1 LHETLTQIQNM
12 GIIPVVKIEDPARA
26 LPLAQAL
33 KDGGLPCAEITFR
46 TGAAKEAI
54 RNIASAHPDM
64 LLGAGTV
71 LSSAQADDAV
81 AAGAK
86 YIVSPGFNPAVVS
99 HCVKKGIPIVPG
111 CSTPSDME
119 RAIEAGLEAVKFFPA
134 EESGGVNYIKAVSA
148 PFPMLK
154 FIPTGG
160 VGIGNLNNYLSLNAV
175 LACGGSWMVKTE
187 LINEGRFE
195 TIAVLAREAIA
206 VMLGFRLSHLGFNTA
221 NEKEA
226 ETTAGLWEK
235 LFNFPLR
242 QGAKS
247 VFASPWF
254 EHMKAPFL
262 GERGHIAIGTLS
274 VNRAAAYLKRQGCD
288 FRDETAV
295 FNSKGELT
303 TIYLKDEIAGF
314 AVHLMQI
321 SQEKT

>member
-1 LHETLTQIQNM
+1 MHEVLQEIQNM
-12 GIIPVVKIEDPARA
+12 GIIPVVKIEDPASA

-54 RNIASAHPDM
+54 QNIAAAHPDM

-71 LSSAQADDAV
+71 LSAAQADDAI

-99 HCVKKGIPIVPG
+99 HCVKKGIPIIPG

-119 RAIEAGLEAVKFFPA
+119 RAIEMGLEAVKFFPA
-134 EESGGVNYIKAVSA
+134 GESGGVSYIKAVSA

-160 VGIGNLNNYLSLNAV
+160 VSAENLNSYLALNAV
-175 LACGGSWMVKTE
+175 LACGGSWMVKAE
-187 LINEGRFE
+187 LINEGRFAE
-195 TIAVLAREAIA
+195 ITALTKEALA

-221 NEKEA
+221 SEEEA
-226 ETTAGLWEK
+226 NTTAGLWEK
-235 LFNFPLR
+235 LFNFPVR

-247 VFASPWF
+247 IFAHPWF

-274 VNRAAAYLKRQGCD
+274 INRAAAYLKRQGCS
-288 FRDETAV
+288 FRDESAT
-295 FNSKGELT
+295 FNNKGELAA
-303 TIYLKDEIAGF
+303 IYLKDEIAGF
-314 AVHLMQI
+314 AIHLKQI
-321 SQEKT
+321 